1 MSVSVAQAVKPTA
14 FAAAPPARSKVEP
27 SSDREEAPRR
37 LLSSLSSVP
46 AIQRV
51 CAECGREDDEH
62 ETPVMPRLEVG
73 PVDDPFEREAD
84 GIAGRVMA
92 MRGPQAVQASAIDME
107 TPDVMARRIRRK
119 CSACGG
125 DETPVMPRL
134 QVGPVDHPQEA
145 EADAI
150 AATVVAHRAEASLQ
164 RQGDDDEPEVM
175 ARRSAV
181 QRKCAACSAADEEM
195 PVMPRRASTT
205 VQRAPAPLL
214 ERDTLHDLTEMP
226 RMRADGAAGTEH
238 IAASASQLESGG
250 SALSPQTRDFFENR
264 MGRDL
269 SGVRIHRG
277 SASDAL
283 NDSIS
288 SLAFTYRNHVWLG
301 RNEAEAPSFT
311 MAHELAHVLQQT
323 QPDAVQPKVRRVP
336 SDIISETLYFGE
348 EANKTPTHDL
358 VVADAVKKNAKLM
371 GEVSV
376 PNAHRD
382 LGAVED
388 GFGYADLV
396 LSDPN
401 KLWGIRF
408 APYTGPA
415 TGTAAARGTANG
427 TGSGTS
433 TGTGTGA
440 GTGTGGTGTSGQTP
454 LPWYVVS
461 EGGKNII
468 PKSLGHNKVLHFDG
482 AALTADAGFR
492 KYQNESSPRWATK
505 DFVRSAIDAPQSYEI
520 GDVKFAGDEDREHKA
535 EKQIG
540 HYVTGFNN
548 AARHYNTMVEQ
559 SDQVK
564 NGTAPAGSWTGKS
577 QSNSLAK
584 TGFTA
589 AKMTSSAST
598 GDFIPL
604 ETGLN
609 LRLRKIEK
617 TILGRDKPVD
627 VSGFIYTG
635 KSYYRQKSGAKFLW
649 EYVFWPDRPGEQDD
663 KTSRSLRRSKLTDA
677 SQALYDQVFAS
688 PTGKKVMPLR
698 HAAPHVQPKKP
709 KKPLPPQEDP
719 FQAQYNTWKEKQKAF
734 TSTFAAYTNDKSG
747 TGKAD
752 IAKLAFDT
760 AIQNTVKL
768 LGGKGPDGSRPVQNT
783 TELTAAQAEYNRA
796 ELMEGRSGRMLGA
809 MRKTFGATFVKA
821 LNIYHRLK
829 TKFENFLAGA
839 KKRTSGGKIG
849 KAIMKVG
856 GVIFGAII
864 KIMLPQ
870 VGAYLVDCVEEGFK
884 SMLKSMIGTDFS
896 KYTDTVEGEIVKKY
910 QEISEK
916 IEAKVEEAAEA
927 IKTRFGSIYETVMDT
942 WEAAKTLISIA
953 RHVFNVAR
961 IASCAAGGLET
972 VGISCV
978 VAGVD
983 YILSLFDISPS
994 EYLLS
999 HMLGSCVAQD
1009 LIKEFILGR
1018 AIIQNLPKEI
1028 AETIRKNLKD
1038 ILPTE
1043 VKPLL
1048 CDHIGD
1054 APDLPDASE
1063 VPCEDIDNPGS
1074 GRGGSDLSKP
1084 PPGFPPGM
1092 NERRATEKEI
1102 RDHGRLGTG
1111 VVDNT
1116 GKVDRSKLPEE
1127 FRKLLEP
1134 EAPPPPGTPEVWDPP
1149 EIKNP
1154 PPVKSSPPADKQTA
1168 PGASPPDQA
1177 KDKPEDKAPGQ
1188 KPASGPAGSSGD
1200 QAGSGGQS
1208 TQSVRRGQ
1216 ITGPTE
1222 GLTTYHTIFPGPS
1235 GGFAYGPGNAKTV
1248 FDVYLYVQTSDMR
1261 TFGPLPIRIKVIEVG
1276 RSKTIGDWI
1285 KYLPDGSY
1293 VLKNDTEV
1301 EINPTGR
1308 DWFIAKLSV
1317 DR

>member
-1 MSVSVAQAVKPTA
+1 MSVSVAQAAKPPA
-14 FAAAPPARSKVEP
+14 FAVATPTKHKAEP
-27 SSDREEAPRR
+27 LPDQDQVPRR

-46 AIQRV
+46 SVQRV
-51 CAECGREDDEH
+51 CAECAREDDEH
-62 ETPVMPRLEVG
+62 TMPVMPRLEVG

-84 GIAGRVMA
+84 DIAGRVMA
-92 MRGPQAVQASAIDME
+92 TREPNSVQRAGLDAE
-107 TPDVMARRIRRK
+107 TPDAMPRRIRRK

-125 DETPVMPRL
+125 DETPVIPRL
-134 QVGPVDHPQEA
+134 EVGPVDHPHEA
-145 EADAI
+145 EADSI
-150 AATVVAHRAEASLQ
+150 AATVMTQRPGTGLQ
-164 RQGDDDEPEVM
+164 RRSEDDEPEVM
-175 ARRSAV
+175 ARRSVV
-181 QRKCAACSAADEEM
+181 QRKCAACSAAEEEM
-195 PVMPRRASTT
+195 PVMPRRAVAT
-205 VQRAPAPLL
+205 VQRIPSPLL
-214 ERDTLHDLTEMP
+214 EREMLHDLTDMP
-226 RMRADGAAGTEH
+226 RMRADGPAGTEH
-238 IAASASQLESGG
+238 IAASAGQLESGG
-250 SALSPQTRDFFENR
+250 SALSPQTRDFFESR

-269 SGVRIHRG
+269 SDVRIHRG

-323 QPDAVQPKVRRVP
+323 QPDEVQPKVRRVP
-336 SDIISETLYFGE
+336 SEIISETLYFGE
-348 EANKTPTHDL
+348 DPQKTPTHDL

-371 GEVSV
+371 GEVAV
-376 PNAHRD
+376 PNAQRD
-382 LGAVED
+382 KGSVDD

-396 LSDPN
+396 ISDPN
-401 KLWGIRF
+401 KLWGLRF
-408 APYTGPA
+408 APYTGIGSS
-415 TGTAAARGTANG
+415 TG
-427 TGSGTS
+427 

-440 GTGTGGTGTSGQTP
+440 GGPTA

-461 EGGKNII
+461 DGGKNVV
-468 PKSLGHNKVLHFDG
+468 PKSLGYDTRKSLHIGG
-482 AALTADAGFR
+482 AALRPGGGYE
-492 KYQNESSPRWATK
+492 KYSTESSPRWATT
-505 DFVRSAIDAPQSYEI
+505 DFIRSALDAPSSYEI
-520 GDVKFAGDEDREHKA
+520 GDVKFAGDRDRMSDA
-535 EKQIG
+535 EKQVG
-540 HYVTGFNN
+540 DYATGFNE
-548 AARHYNTMVEQ
+548 AARRYNKTVEQ
-559 SDQVK
+559 SEAVK
-564 NGTAPAGSWTGKS
+564 NGTAPAGTLTGS
-577 QSNSLAK
+577 SRSNSLAR
-584 TGFTA
+584 TNFSA
-589 AKMTSSAST
+589 AKMASSASS

-604 ETGLN
+604 ESALK
-609 LRLRKIEK
+609 LRLNKYSK
-617 TILGRDKPVD
+617 TILGRDKYENVT
-627 VSGFIYTG
+627 GFTYTG

-649 EYVFWPDRPGEQDD
+649 EYVFWPDEIKEQDTS
-663 KTSRSLRRSKLTDA
+663 TSRSNRRDKLTEA
-677 SQALYDQVFAS
+677 SQTLYDQMVSS

-698 HAAPHVQPKKP
+698 HADARVQPKKP

-719 FQAQYNTWKEKQKAF
+719 FQAQYNTWKEKQRTF
-734 TSTFAAYTNDKSG
+734 TRTFADYTNIKTG

-768 LGGKGPDGSRPVQNT
+768 LGGTGPDGSRPVQD
-783 TELTAAQAEYNRA
+783 TAALTKAQTEFNRA

-864 KIMLPQ
+864 KVMLPQ

-884 SMLKSMIGTDFS
+884 SLLKSMIGSDFS
-896 KYTDTVEGEIVKKY
+896 KYTDSIEGEFVKKY
-910 QEISEK
+910 EEIAAQ

-927 IKTRFGSIYETVMDT
+927 IKTRFGSIYEAVMDT

-1028 AETIRKNLKD
+1028 AETIRSHLKD
-1038 ILPTE
+1038 ILPPE

-1054 APDLPDASE
+1054 APDLPDAAE

-1092 NERRATEKEI
+1092 NERRATQKEI
-1102 RDHGRLGTG
+1102 REHGRLGTG
-1111 VVDNT
+1111 IVDNA

-1149 EIKNP
+1149 DKSSP
-1154 PPVKSSPPADKQTA
+1154 PTAKSSPPADKQTV
-1168 PGASPPDQA
+1168 PDAA
-1177 KDKPEDKAPGQ
+1177 KDKPAGQPPEQ
-1188 KPASGPAGSSGD
+1188 KPAGGAAGGSGGQP
-1200 QAGSGGQS
+1200 GSGGQS

-1216 ITGPTE
+1216 IADPSGTVTS
-1222 GLTTYHTIFPGPS
+1222 YHTILPGPS
-1235 GGFAYGPGNAKTV
+1235 GGFAQGRGDAKTL
-1248 FDVYLYVQTSDMR
+1248 FDVYLYVQTSDLK

-1276 RSKTIGDWI
+1276 RDKSGDWI
-1285 KYLPDGSY
+1285 KYLPDGPY
-1293 VLKNDTEV
+1293 VLKNDTEI
-1301 EINPTGR
+1301 EINPTGS
-1308 DWFIAKLSV
+1308 DGFWAKLSA